1 MKNNPTE
8 LKCKLQIS
16 QDKTLIYY
24 QKYNELR
31 SFIRDLFSDKR
42 NDLNKNDF
50 LIYKNKFQLLEKE

>member
-1 MKNNPTE
+1 MKNNHAE

-16 QDKTLIYY
+16 QDKTLKYY

-31 SFIRDLFSDKR
+31 SFILDLFSDNR

>member
-1 MKNNPTE
+1 MKNNHTE

-16 QDKTLIYY
+16 QDKTLKYY

-31 SFIRDLFSDKR
+31 SFILDLFSDNR